1 MSVINLEYLFQPGSV
16 AVIGATND
24 PANAGNIVMRNLM
37 GGGFL
42 GPVMPVCTDAEAIA
56 GVLTYK
62 NVENLPKVPDLA
74 VICLPLQECPPLL
87 EKLRKKGVKACA
99 LIGPGFS
106 AIPEKERL
114 RLRMELLLAAN
125 SPQMRILG
133 PKSLGFMVPALNLNA
148 SLAPLPA
155 KAGKIAFVSQSD
167 SFIPTVLDWA
177 ATNDIGF
184 SHVVSLGS
192 RIDLTFGD
200 VLDYL
205 GSDAQTRSILLYI
218 ESIHDARDFMSA
230 ARAASRNKPV
240 LAIRPGQA
248 LQHVTQELAHLDNA
262 MIARADEV
270 YDVAF
275 RRAGMLRV
283 QTIDGM
289 FDAAQ
294 TLASLRQPVRGNRLA
309 IIVNGT
315 SAGLAAADGL
325 IRRGGQLAELSDET
339 VKKLDAVFEGQWSGS
354 NPVTIKFDTPGQSY
368 LDALKVL
375 IKDKGVDAVLV
386 VHVPFAGISSA
397 EVAEILAKGLK
408 RVRRM
413 VLTAWLGSGMSRKS
427 RKIFSLHGIPTYESA
442 DQAVRAFMY
451 MAEYQRNQELLTE
464 TPDSLP
470 TDFFPD
476 TTTAREIVHKAF
488 SEGRQELNEPEAR
501 KVLAAY
507 GLPVVETK
515 VAVSAREAVIAADEI
530 GCPVALKI
538 RSPQINQP
546 YDVGG
551 VVLDLE
557 STEKVWEAAATML
570 TRVNRQRPDAYI
582 EGFTVQKMGRRLG
595 AHELFISASADSTFG
610 PIIHFGHGG
619 MTREVVRDQAVAM
632 VPLNMSLARELIS
645 RTRISRLLSGT
656 PTQPPADIDDLCLT
670 LIQVSQLF
678 IDIPQIVHL
687 DINPLYGDDTGVL
700 ALGAKIMVA
709 ECRDDCPQLAIR
721 PYPRELEECV
731 VLRDSRQVTLRP
743 IRPEDEPAHYE
754 FLDRVSDEDMRM
766 RFFGVVRR
774 DFDHKDM
781 SRFTQIN
788 YDREMAF
795 IATAL
800 GEGGKPETLG
810 VVRTSTKPDNSEAE
824 FAIVVRS
831 DLKGTGLG
839 SMLFHKIIRYTRER
853 GTHWLVGQTLF
864 ENKAMQGLSRKFG
877 FEISENYDEDLVE
890 MRLDCTKPEKK
901 SE

>member
-1 MSVINLEYLFQPGSV
+1 MSVVNLEFLFQPRSI
-16 AVIGATND
+16 AVIGATNEPD
-24 PANAGNIVMRNLM
+24 NPGNILMRNLM

-42 GPVMPVCTDAEAIA
+42 GPVMPVSVGVEAIS

-62 NVENLPKVPDLA
+62 DVDALPKVPDLA
-74 VICLPLQECPPLL
+74 IICRPLEECPEILA
-87 EKLRKKGVKACA
+87 KLSARGVKASA

-106 AIPEKERL
+106 KMSEDDKTKLSR
-114 RLRMELLLAAN
+114 ELMTAAN
-125 SPQMRILG
+125 SPHMRILG
-133 PKSLGFMVPALNLNA
+133 PKSLGFIIPSLNLNA
-148 SLAPLPA
+148 SIAPLPA

-177 ATNDIGF
+177 HTNDIGF
-184 SHVVSLGS
+184 SHVISMGS

-200 VLDYL
+200 ILDYL
-205 GSDAQTRSILLYI
+205 GSDSQTRSILLYI
-218 ESIHDARDFMSA
+218 ESINDARDFMSA

-240 LAIRPGQA
+240 LVIRPGQA
-248 LQHVTQELAHLDNA
+248 LQHVTHELSQLGGT
-262 MIARADEV
+262 MSARSDEV
-270 YDVAF
+270 FDVAF

-283 QTIDGM
+283 QTIDGL

-294 TLASLRQPVRGNRLA
+294 TLASLRQSVRGNRLA
-309 IIVNGT
+309 IIANGT
-315 SAGLAAADGL
+315 SAGLTAADGL
-325 IRRGGQLAELSDET
+325 IRRGGKLAKLSDET
-339 VKKLDAVFEGQWSGS
+339 IEKLDEVFDGGWGKS
-354 NPVTIKFDTPGQSY
+354 NPVTIGFDSPGQKY
-368 LDALKVL
+368 LDAVKILV
-375 IKDKGVDAVLV
+375 KDKGVDAVLV
-386 VHVPFAGISSA
+386 VNVPFAGFSGVEIA
-397 EVAEILAKGLK
+397 ETLATGLK
-408 RVRRM
+408 KIRRM
-413 VLTAWLGSGMSRKS
+413 VLTSWLGAGISRKA
-427 RKIFSLHGIPTYESA
+427 RRVFSQSGIPTYDSA

-470 TDFFPD
+470 SDFFPD
-476 TTTAREIVHKAF
+476 TTTAREIVIKAL
-488 SEGRQELNEPEAR
+488 SEGREDLNDPESH

-515 VAVSAREAVIAADEI
+515 IAISAREAVIAADEL

-538 RSPQINQP
+538 RSPQISQP

-557 STEKVWEAAATML
+557 SPEKVWETAANML

-582 EGFTVQKMGRRLG
+582 EGFTVQKMGRRSR
-595 AHELFISASADSTFG
+595 AHELFISASVDPTFG

-619 MTREVVRDQAVAM
+619 MTREVVRDQAIAM

-645 RTRISRLLSGT
+645 RTRIFRLLSGT
-656 PTQPPADIDDLCLT
+656 PTQPPVDIEDLCLT

-678 IDIPQIVHL
+678 IDIPQIVNL
-687 DINPLYGDDTGVL
+687 DINPLYADDTGVL
-700 ALGAKIMVA
+700 ALGAKIRLA
-709 ECRDDCPQLAIR
+709 ECGEDCPELAIR

-731 VLRDSRQVTLRP
+731 VLKDSRQVTLRP
-743 IRPEDEPAHYE
+743 IRPEDEPAHYA
-754 FLDRVSDEDMRM
+754 FLARVSDEDMRM

-795 IATAL
+795 IATAI
-800 GEGGKPETLG
+800 GEDGKPETLG

-824 FAIVVRS
+824 FAIVIRS

-864 ENKAMQGLSRKFG
+864 ENKAMQGISRKFG
-877 FEISENYDEDLVE
+877 FEISENYEEDLVE
-890 MRLDCTKPEKK
+890 MRLDCSKEAGSK
-901 SE
+901 

>member
-1 MSVINLEYLFQPGSV
+1 MSVINLEYLFQPRSI

-24 PANAGNIVMRNLM
+24 PSNAGYILMRNLM

-42 GPVMPVCTDAEAIA
+42 GPVMPVSTDAEAIS
-56 GVLTYK
+56 GVLTY
-62 NVENLPKVPDLA
+62 NDVEDLPKVPDLA
-74 VICLPLQECPPLL
+74 VICRPLSECTQLL
-87 EKLRKKGVKACA
+87 ARLSEIGVKAAA

-106 AIPEKERL
+106 AMSENEKNKL
-114 RLRMELLLAAN
+114 RRELLQAAR
-125 SPQMRILG
+125 SPHMRILG
-133 PKSLGFMVPALNLNA
+133 PKSLGFMVPTINLNA

-155 KAGKIAFVSQSD
+155 KPGKIAFVSQSD

-177 ATNDIGF
+177 LTNDIGF
-184 SHVVSLGS
+184 SHVISLGR
-192 RIDLTFGD
+192 RIDLSFAD

-218 ESIHDARDFMSA
+218 ESINDAREFMSA

-240 LAIRPGQA
+240 LAIRPGQS
-248 LQHVTQELAHLDNA
+248 LQHVTHELSMLDNPMA
-262 MIARADEV
+262 ARMDEV

-283 QTIDGM
+283 QTIDGL

-315 SAGLAAADGL
+315 SAGLTAADGL
-325 IRRGGQLAELSDET
+325 IRRGGSLSEISEET
-339 VKKLDAVFEGQWSGS
+339 VSKLDEVFEGEWSRS
-354 NPVTIKFDTPGQSY
+354 NPVTISYNTPGQKY

-375 IKDKGVDAVLV
+375 IKDKEVDAVLV
-386 VHVPFAGISSA
+386 VHVPFAGISSIDVA
-397 EVAEILAKGLK
+397 EVLAKGLK

-413 VLTAWLGSGMSRKS
+413 VLTSWLGSDMSRKS
-427 RKIFSLHGIPTYESA
+427 RRVFSQAGIPTYESA

-476 TTTAREIVHKAF
+476 TTTARDIVHMAIAG
-488 SEGRQELNEPEAR
+488 GRENLTEPEAR

-507 GLPVVETK
+507 GLPVVETR

-538 RSPQINQP
+538 RSPQISQP

-557 STEKVWEAAATML
+557 SPEKVWEAAATML

-595 AHELFISASADSTFG
+595 AHELFISALADTTFG

-619 MTREVVRDQAVAM
+619 MTREVVRDQAIAM
-632 VPLNMSLARELIS
+632 VPLNMSLARELVG
-645 RTRISRLLSGT
+645 RTRIARLLSGT

-687 DINPLYGDDTGVL
+687 DINPLYVDETGVL
-700 ALGAKIMVA
+700 ALGARIRVA
-709 ECRDDCPQLAIR
+709 ECGSDCPQLAIR

-731 VLRDSRQVTLRP
+731 VLKDGRQVTLRP

-754 FLDRVSDEDMRM
+754 FLSRVSDEDMRM

-795 IATAL
+795 IATAT
-800 GEGGKPETLG
+800 GDGGRPETLG
-810 VVRTSTKPDNSEAE
+810 VVRTSTRPDNSEAE

-864 ENKAMQGLSRKFG
+864 ENKAMQGLARKFG
-877 FEISENYDEDLVE
+877 FEISENYDEDLVD
-890 MRLDCTKPEKK
+890 MKLDC
-901 SE
+901 SGD

>member
-1 MSVINLEYLFQPGSV
+1 MSVINLEYLFQPRSI

-24 PANAGNIVMRNLM
+24 PCNPGQILMRNLM

-42 GPVMPVCTDAEAIA
+42 GPVMPVSTDAEAIS

-62 NVENLPKVPDLA
+62 DVEDLPKVPDLA
-74 VICLPLQECPPLL
+74 VICRPLQDCPALL
-87 EKLRKKGVKACA
+87 SKLSEIGVRAVA

-106 AIPEKERL
+106 AMPEDEKNKL
-114 RLRMELLLAAN
+114 RGELLRAAK

-133 PKSLGFMVPALNLNA
+133 PKSLGFIIPTQNLNA

-184 SHVVSLGS
+184 SHVISLGS
-192 RIDLTFGD
+192 RIDLSFAD

-218 ESIHDARDFMSA
+218 ESINDAREFMSA

-240 LAIRPGQA
+240 LAIRPGQS
-248 LQHVTQELAHLDNA
+248 LQHVTNELAHLDNPMA
-262 MIARADEV
+262 ARTDEA

-283 QTIDGM
+283 QTIDGL

-294 TLASLRQPVRGNRLA
+294 TLASLRQPVRGDRLA

-315 SAGLAAADGL
+315 SAGLTAADGL
-325 IRRGGQLAELSDET
+325 MRRGGKLSKLSEET
-339 VKKLDAVFEGQWSGS
+339 VTKLDDIFEGQWSRS
-354 NPVTIKFDTPGQSY
+354 NPVTIRYNTSGQKY

-375 IKDKGVDAVLV
+375 IKDKEVDAVLV
-386 VHVPFAGISSA
+386 VHVPFAGISSM
-397 EVAEILAKGLK
+397 EVAEVLAKGLK

-413 VLTAWLGSGMSRKS
+413 VLTSWLGSDMSRKS
-427 RKIFSLHGIPTYESA
+427 RRIFSQSGIPTYESA

-476 TTTAREIVHKAF
+476 TTTARETVRKAL
-488 SEGRQELNEPEAR
+488 SEGRELLNEPEAR

-515 VAVSAREAVIAADEI
+515 VAISAREAVIAADEI

-538 RSPQINQP
+538 RSPQISQP

-557 STEKVWEAAATML
+557 SPEKVWEAAATML

-595 AHELFISASADSTFG
+595 AHELFISASADTTFG
-610 PIIHFGHGG
+610 PVIHFGHGG
-619 MTREVVRDQAVAM
+619 MTREVVLDQAIAM

-678 IDIPQIVHL
+678 IDIPQIAHL

-700 ALGAKIMVA
+700 ALGAKISVV
-709 ECRDDCPQLAIR
+709 ECGEDCPQLAIR

-731 VLRDSRQVTLRP
+731 VLKDGKQVTLRP

-754 FLDRVSDEDMRM
+754 FLDKVSDEDMRM

-795 IATAL
+795 IATANN
-800 GEGGKPETLG
+800 EHGKPETLG

-831 DLKGTGLG
+831 DLKGSGLG
-839 SMLFHKIIRYTRER
+839 SMLFHKIIRYTKDR

-877 FEISENYDEDLVE
+877 FEISENYEEDLVE
-890 MRLDCTKPEKK
+890 MRLDCSKPD
-901 SE
+901 

>member
-1 MSVINLEYLFQPGSV
+1 MSVINLEYLFQPRSV

-24 PANAGNIVMRNLM
+24 PTNAGNILMRNLM

-42 GPVMPVCTDAEAIA
+42 GPVMPVSTDAEAIS

-62 NVENLPKVPDLA
+62 DVEDLPKVPDLA
-74 VICLPLQECPPLL
+74 VICRPLGECPQLL
-87 EKLRKKGVKACA
+87 ARLSEIGVRACA

-106 AIPEKERL
+106 TMPENERNRL
-114 RLRMELLLAAN
+114 RGELLRAAK
-125 SPQMRILG
+125 SPNMRILG
-133 PKSLGFMVPALNLNA
+133 PKSLGFIVPALNLNA
-148 SLAPLPA
+148 SIAPLPA
-155 KAGKIAFVSQSD
+155 KPGKIAFVSQSD

-184 SHVVSLGS
+184 SHVISLGS

-205 GSDAQTRSILLYI
+205 GSDSQTRSILLYI

-240 LAIRPGQA
+240 LAIRPGQS
-248 LQHVTQELAHLDNA
+248 LQHVTHELSRLDNT

-283 QTIDGM
+283 QTIDGL

-315 SAGLAAADGL
+315 SAGLTAADGL
-325 IRRGGQLAELSDET
+325 IRRGGKLANLSDDT
-339 VKKLDAVFEGQWSGS
+339 VEKLDVIFEKQWSRT
-354 NPVTIKFDTPGQSY
+354 NPINMAFDTTGQKY

-375 IKDKGVDAVLV
+375 VKDKGVDAILI
-386 VHVPFAGISSA
+386 VHVPFAGISSVETA
-397 EVAEILAKGLK
+397 EVLAKGLK
-408 RVRRM
+408 KIRRM
-413 VLTAWLGSGMSRKS
+413 VLTSWLGSGMSRKS
-427 RKIFSLHGIPTYESA
+427 RRIFSQAGIPTYESA

-476 TTTAREIVHKAF
+476 TTTARDIIFKAI
-488 SEGRQELNEPEAR
+488 SEGRELLNEPEAR
-501 KVLAAY
+501 RVLAAY

-515 VAVSAREAVIAADEI
+515 IAVSAREAVIAADEI

-538 RSPQINQP
+538 RSPQISQP

-557 STEKVWEAAATML
+557 SPEKVWEAAATML

-582 EGFTVQKMGRRLG
+582 EGFMVQKMGRRLG
-595 AHELFISASADSTFG
+595 AHELFISASADTTFG

-678 IDIPQIVHL
+678 IDIPQIAHL

-700 ALGAKIMVA
+700 ALGARIKVA
-709 ECRDDCPQLAIR
+709 ECGENCPQLAIR

-731 VLRDSRQVTLRP
+731 VLKDSRQVTLRP

-754 FLDRVSDEDMRM
+754 FLRRVSDEDMRM

-795 IATAL
+795 IATAT
-800 GEGGKPETLG
+800 GESGKPETLG

-824 FAIVVRS
+824 FAILIRS

-839 SMLFHKIIRYTRER
+839 SMLFHKIIRYTKDR
-853 GTHWLVGQTLF
+853 GTNWLVGQTLF

-877 FEISENYDEDLVE
+877 FEISENYEEDLVE
-890 MRLDCTKPEKK
+890 MRLDCSKKTNTK
-901 SE
+901 

>member
-1 MSVINLEYLFQPGSV
+1 MSVTNLEYLFQPRSI
-16 AVIGATND
+16 AVVGATND
-24 PANAGNIVMRNLM
+24 PSDPGHILMRNLM

-42 GPVMPVCTDAEAIA
+42 GPVMPVSTDAEAIS

-62 NVENLPKVPDLA
+62 DVGDLPKVPDLA
-74 VICLPLQECPPLL
+74 VICRPLQECPELL
-87 EKLRKKGVKACA
+87 ARLREIGVKASA
-99 LIGPGFS
+99 LVGPGFS
-106 AIPEKERL
+106 SMPDDERKKL
-114 RLRMELLLAAN
+114 RSELLRAAK
-125 SPQMRILG
+125 SPNMRILG
-133 PKSLGFMVPALNLNA
+133 PKSLGFIVPFMNLNA

-155 KAGKIAFVSQSD
+155 KPGKIAFVSQSD

-184 SHVVSLGS
+184 SHVISLGS
-192 RIDLTFGD
+192 RIDLTFAD

-218 ESIHDARDFMSA
+218 EAINDAREFMSA

-240 LAIRPGQA
+240 LAIRPGQS
-248 LQHVTQELAHLDNA
+248 LQHVTRELSKLGNP
-262 MIARADEV
+262 MTARTDEV

-283 QTIDGM
+283 QTIDGL

-309 IIVNGT
+309 IIVNGA
-315 SAGLAAADGL
+315 SAGLTAADGL
-325 IRRGGQLAELSDET
+325 IRRGGTLSNLSDET
-339 VKKLDAVFEGQWSGS
+339 IAGLDEIFDGHWSKS
-354 NPVTIKFDTPGQSY
+354 NPVTIRYNTQGQKY

-375 IKDKGVDAVLV
+375 IKDKDVDAVLV
-386 VHVPFAGISSA
+386 VHVPFAGISSL
-397 EVAEILAKGLK
+397 EVADVLAKGIK
-408 RVRRM
+408 RIRRM
-413 VLTAWLGSGMSRKS
+413 VLTSWLGSDMSRKS
-427 RKIFSLHGIPTYESA
+427 RRVFSHAGIPTYVSA

-476 TTTAREIVHKAF
+476 TTTARETIYKAI
-488 SEGRQELNEPEAR
+488 SQGRELLTEPEAR

-507 GLPVVETK
+507 GLPVVDTR
-515 VAVSAREAVIAADEI
+515 VALSAREAVIAADEI

-538 RSPQINQP
+538 RSPQISQP

-557 STEKVWEAAATML
+557 SPEKVWEAAATML

-595 AHELFISASADSTFG
+595 AHELFISASADTTFG

-619 MTREVVRDQAVAM
+619 MTREVVRDQAIAM

-687 DINPLYGDDTGVL
+687 DINPLYVDDTGVL
-700 ALGAKIMVA
+700 ALGAKITVA
-709 ECRDDCPQLAIR
+709 ECNTNCPQLAIR

-731 VLRDSRQVTLRP
+731 VLKDGRHITLRP

-754 FLDRVSDEDMRM
+754 FLSKVSDEDMRM

-795 IATAL
+795 IATAT
-800 GEGGKPETLG
+800 GEHGKPETLG

-824 FAIVVRS
+824 FAIVIRS

-839 SMLFHKIIRYTRER
+839 SMLFHKIIRYTKER

-864 ENKAMQGLSRKFG
+864 ENKAMQGLSKKFG
-877 FEISENYDEDLVE
+877 FEISENYEEDLVE
-890 MRLDCTKPEKK
+890 MRLDCSKK
-901 SE
+901 

>member
-1 MSVINLEYLFQPGSV
+1 MSVINLEYLFQPRSV

-24 PANAGNIVMRNLM
+24 PANAGNILMRNLM
-37 GGGFL
+37 GGGFP
-42 GPVMPVCTDAEAIA
+42 GPVMPVSTDAEAIS

-62 NVENLPKVPDLA
+62 DVEHLPKVPDLA
-74 VICLPLQECPPLL
+74 VICRPLAECPELL
-87 EKLRKKGVKACA
+87 AKLSEIGVKASA
-99 LIGPGFS
+99 LIGSGFS
-106 AIPEKERL
+106 VISEDERD
-114 RLRMELLLAAN
+114 RLCGELLSAAN

-133 PKSLGFMVPALNLNA
+133 PKSLGFIIPALNLNA
-148 SLAPLPA
+148 SIAPLPA

-184 SHVVSLGS
+184 SHVISLGS

-218 ESIHDARDFMSA
+218 ESINDARDFMSA

-240 LAIRPGQA
+240 LAIRPGQS
-248 LQHVTQELAHLDNA
+248 LQHVTRELSRLDNS

-283 QTIDGM
+283 QTIDGL

-309 IIVNGT
+309 IIANGT
-315 SAGLAAADGL
+315 SAGLTAADGL
-325 IRRGGQLAELSDET
+325 IRRGGKLSNLSPET
-339 VKKLDAVFEGQWSGS
+339 IEKLEEIFEGHWSKS
-354 NPVTIKFDTPGQSY
+354 NPVNIKFDTAGQKY
-368 LDALKVL
+368 MDAIKVL
-375 IKDKGVDAVLV
+375 IKDKDVDAVLV
-386 VHVPFAGISSA
+386 VHVPFAGISGEA
-397 EVAEILAKGLK
+397 VAEILAKGLK
-408 RVRRM
+408 KIRRM
-413 VLTAWLGSGMSRKS
+413 VLTSWLGSGMSRKP
-427 RKIFSLHGIPTYESA
+427 RKIFSHAGIPTYESA

-476 TTTAREIVHKAF
+476 TTTARETVFKAIA
-488 SEGRQELNEPEAR
+488 EGREDLNEPEAR

-515 VAVSAREAVIAADEI
+515 VALSAREAVIAADEI

-557 STEKVWEAAATML
+557 SPEKVWEAAATML

-595 AHELFISASADSTFG
+595 AHELFISASADTTFG

-656 PTQPPADIDDLCLT
+656 PTQPPADIEDLCLT

-678 IDIPQIVHL
+678 IDVPQIAHL
-687 DINPLYGDDTGVL
+687 DINPLYVDDTGVL
-700 ALGAKIMVA
+700 ALGAKIIVA
-709 ECRDDCPQLAIR
+709 ECGEDCPQLAIR

-731 VLRDSRQVTLRP
+731 VLKDSRQVTLRP

-754 FLDRVSDEDMRM
+754 FLSRVSDEDMRM

-795 IATAL
+795 IATAM
-800 GEGGKPETLG
+800 GENGHPETLG

-824 FAIVVRS
+824 FAILIRS

-839 SMLFHKIIRYTRER
+839 SMLFHKIIRYTKER
-853 GTHWLVGQTLF
+853 RTHWLVGQTLF

-877 FEISENYDEDLVE
+877 FVISENYEEDLVE
-890 MRLDCTKPEKK
+890 MRLDCSQE
-901 SE
+901 